1 MSDDSDSDY
10 DSDEEDDDEEVG
22 EFLLKDKCVRE
33 RVTVGS
39 WAGLGSV
46 CVNGLPH
53 LIIS

>member
-33 RVTVGS
+33 
-39 WAGLGSV
+39 SV
-46 CVNGLPH
+46 
-53 LIIS
+53 